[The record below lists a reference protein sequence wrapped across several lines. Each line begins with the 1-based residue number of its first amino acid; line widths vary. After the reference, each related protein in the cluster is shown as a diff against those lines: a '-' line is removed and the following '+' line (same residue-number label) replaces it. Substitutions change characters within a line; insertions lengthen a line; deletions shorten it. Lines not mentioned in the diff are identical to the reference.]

1 MDVGASSVGDCQGLY
16 GGGGG
21 MLSRGVSTPLGPL
34 PITENV
40 SIPSQSSMR
49 RRRCISSMGE
59 WYCSRLQAVAHT
71 AATPEK
77 PVQIIIM
84 YNLFPHGSLIS
95 RRNIYPYNFHVMFIR
110 YVIFPFS
117 SRRQIL

>member
-21 MLSRGVSTPLGPL
+21 MLSRGVFKPLGPI

-40 SIPSQSSMR
+40 SKPSQSSMR

-59 WYCSRLQAVAHT
+59 RYCSRLQAVAHT
-71 AATPEK
+71 AAAPEK
-77 PVQIIIM
+77 PVQITIM
-84 YNLFPHGSLIS
+84 YNLFSRDSLIL
-95 RRNIYPYNFHVMFIR
+95 RRNIYI
-110 YVIFPFS
+110 S
-117 SRRQIL
+117 L